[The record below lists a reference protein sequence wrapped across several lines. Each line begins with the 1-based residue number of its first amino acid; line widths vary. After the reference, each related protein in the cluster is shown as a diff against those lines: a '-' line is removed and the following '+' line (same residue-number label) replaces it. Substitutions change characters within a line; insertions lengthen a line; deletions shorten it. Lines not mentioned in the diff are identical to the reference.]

1 MNDQY
6 NIFVIYYF
14 NLATHE
20 EAKLKLK
27 AAESF
32 SDIDSTGKDEIWK
45 KNMRRVR
52 AKRQLT
58 SSSESDTVEKTEIMK
73 KKKAAKTPKILPSIP
88 QLPAI
93 PKVVAI
99 GDSTKMKIPPPKQR
113 STDAGLNMITK
124 EKFTS
129 SSDENDDYL
138 LCEKQNAFCSNKHPS
153 FSSTTKVQKSSFCKE
168 KASLIKTD
176 FSAIQNMSSK
186 LNFENTGKQY

>member
-6 NIFVIYYF
+6 KIFVIYYF

-32 SDIDSTGKDEIWK
+32 SDIDSTGKDEMWK

-58 SSSESDTVEKTEIMK
+58 SSSESDTVETEIVE
-73 KKKAAKTPKILPSIP
+73 KKKAVKTPKILPPMP

-93 PKVVAI
+93 PKVTAI
-99 GDSTKMKIPPPKQR
+99 DDSAKMKVPPRKQR
-113 STDAGLNMITK
+113 SIDAGSKMTRK
-124 EKFTS
+124 EEFISTF
-129 SSDENDDYL
+129 DENDDYL
-138 LCEKQNAFCSNKHPS
+138 LCEKQNAVCSNKHPS
-153 FSSTTKVQKSSFCKE
+153 YPSTIKVQKSSFCKE
-168 KASLIKTD
+168 KTSLIKTD
-176 FSAIQNMSSK
+176 FSVIQNVSSQS
-186 LNFENTGKQY
+186 NFENTGKQY